1 MRSCTIRSRV
11 PANPNRLNTAFRVTG
26 PGASTTSTASFTD
39 HPGATSQRF
48 YRVVMMLSA
57 GRPLI
62 PLSVVANDASRAYG
76 AANSSFG
83 GTITGVES
91 GDNITSTYA
100 TAATPSSSVGMYP
113 ITPSLVDPDGN
124 LSKYIVT
131 MTNGTL
137 TVTGAVLTV
146 TANNASRPYGAPNP
160 VFTGTLSNVVD
171 GDNITAAFISSA
183 TTNTPAGVYGPA
195 SPYAITPQLS
205 DPNGRLVNYTV
216 ISTIGTLTIT
226 KAALPLQVT
235 ADNASRPYGSP
246 NPVFTGGLSN
256 VLNGDNI
263 TAAFISTATT
273 NTPAGV
279 YGPASPY
286 AITPQLADPN
296 GRLVNYTVTSTAGT
310 LTITKAALP
319 LYVTAD
325 NASRPYG
332 VPNPVFTGSLDN
344 VLKGDNITAMFRST
358 ATTNTPAGVYGPVS
372 PHAITPQLSD
382 PDGRLVNY
390 TVISTTGTLTIT
402 KAALALSVTAD
413 NASRPYGS
421 PNPVFTGTLDNVLN
435 GDNITAA
442 FISTATTITPA
453 GVYGPAS
460 PYAITPQLA
469 DPDGRLVNYT
479 VLSNAGTLTI
489 TKAPLALYVTAA
501 NAMKYC
507 GEPNPIFTG
516 TFSRS
521 NLLNGDNITAT
532 FVSSATTTTPP
543 GVYGPSTPYAIVPR
557 LADPDGRLPNY
568 NVVSKSGTLTID
580 CYIPP
585 AINLTSPTNGSVFL
599 IGMNIQFEAEV
610 FDPHRIAT
618 NAYFLSGTNRWYAP
632 LPAPPADYFLTYAT
646 ITNLAGG
653 SHRFTAQAIDN
664 TGQTSVSEEVNFT
677 VVTNLPFSAGPIIT
691 NGLEVFQTGLYWQDC
706 WFTNPTPVTLTAVRI
721 EVRGLINAWL
731 WNATGTNSGGY
742 LPYIQDNTP
751 LAAGEARRV
760 RLKYYVPDGSVP
772 APILTV
778 WWHLADTP
786 APKVGTL
793 VSIGRIQRIA
803 NDNILL
809 DFTTLSNRQYY
820 IQYSSNL
827 TTWDT
832 SLPALTGLGG
842 VQQWLDYGPPVTTI
856 HPAIAPRRFYRLILV
871 PGN

>member
-1 MRSCTIRSRV
+1 
-11 PANPNRLNTAFRVTG
+11 
-26 PGASTTSTASFTD
+26 
-39 HPGATSQRF
+39 
-48 YRVVMMLSA
+48 
-57 GRPLI
+57 
-62 PLSVVANDASRAYG
+62 
-76 AANSSFG
+76 
-83 GTITGVES
+83 
-91 GDNITSTYA
+91 
-100 TAATPSSSVGMYP
+100 
-113 ITPSLVDPDGN
+113 
-124 LSKYIVT
+124 
-131 MTNGTL
+131 
-137 TVTGAVLTV
+137 
-146 TANNASRPYGAPNP
+146 
-160 VFTGTLSNVVD
+160 
-171 GDNITAAFISSA
+171 
-183 TTNTPAGVYGPA
+183 
-195 SPYAITPQLS
+195 
-205 DPNGRLVNYTV
+205 
-216 ISTIGTLTIT
+216 
-226 KAALPLQVT
+226 
-235 ADNASRPYGSP
+235 
-246 NPVFTGGLSN
+246 
-256 VLNGDNI
+256 
-263 TAAFISTATT
+263 
-273 NTPAGV
+273 
-279 YGPASPY
+279 
-286 AITPQLADPN
+286 
-296 GRLVNYTVTSTAGT
+296 
-310 LTITKAALP
+310 
-319 LYVTAD
+319 
-325 NASRPYG
+325 
-332 VPNPVFTGSLDN
+332 
-344 VLKGDNITAMFRST
+344 
-358 ATTNTPAGVYGPVS
+358 
-372 PHAITPQLSD
+372 
-382 PDGRLVNY
+382 
-390 TVISTTGTLTIT
+390 
-402 KAALALSVTAD
+402 
-413 NASRPYGS
+413 
-421 PNPVFTGTLDNVLN
+421 
-435 GDNITAA
+435 
-442 FISTATTITPA
+442 
-453 GVYGPAS
+453 
-460 PYAITPQLA
+460 
-469 DPDGRLVNYT
+469 
-479 VLSNAGTLTI
+479 
-489 TKAPLALYVTAA
+489 
-501 NAMKYC
+501 MKYC
-507 GEPNPIFTG
+507 GDPNPIFTG

-585 AINLTSPTNGSVFL
+585 AINIISPTNGSVFL
-599 IGMNIQFEAEV
+599 IGMNIMFDAEV

-618 NAYFLSGTNRWYAP
+618 NVYFLSGTNRWHAP
-632 LPAPPADYFLTYAT
+632 LPAPPADYFLTSAT

-721 EVRGLINAWL
+721 DVRGLINAWL